1 MRTWLAL
8 RHVGG
13 CGSLPVLALAPNMPF
28 AERKRTL
35 TEARAGREKTKGRKF
50 PRILWGFLG
59 KEKHWI

>member
-8 RHVGG
+8 HPVGG

-28 AERKRTL
+28 AEGKRTL
-35 TEARAGREKTKGRKF
+35 IEARAGREKTKERKF